1 MFSRLGKMDEKG
13 GLMNKKRTLYLLFSI
28 FVFLFFAMFSYSK
41 GDGIAGQIGVLEN
54 IEITKSVNILEVR
67 ILLNRD
73 TKSNDFRL
81 NNPNRLVID
90 FFEIGRISASRRM
103 NVNDFGIIA
112 VRAGMY
118 KPDIARVVFDLA
130 DRIPFYRIEK
140 IAGGIKVLFWLQ
152 VAPPIKTEPVVEK
165 AVEREAIAVLQV
177 LPLKANPYDFISV
190 DMSGSRNAEYMDV
203 EIFNEKG
210 TKIIAQRL
218 TPSSSRW
225 QTKLESP
232 GEYIIKGKAFNS
244 RGKPSETV
252 PETRVYINF
261 PPVCKVDSLY
271 YESYVGKPIAI
282 DASNSLDPDGKI
294 AKATFVVTNEADETM
309 DTFTVTT
316 RPLIWKKVFNK
327 EGIYQIP
334 VVVMDDFGATSEPAQ
349 VQVVVKQK
357 RVFYLAEVG
366 PFFARGSPLGGY
378 AVGRLGILY
387 NIVPGTLDFILLGGG
402 GQNLISDPWKPFATA
417 NVLLNFHMGPV
428 FLGAGSGI
436 TTRIKD
442 DRNSDAELIGNFG
455 IEVLGKHVVHRSL
468 FFEVRAPIGKGR
480 VFEDHYKLMVG
491 LRLVF

>member
-1 MFSRLGKMDEKG
+1 MFSRLGGMDEKG
-13 GLMNKKRTLYLLFSI
+13 GLMNKKRTLRLLLSI
-28 FVFLFFAMFSYSK
+28 FGFLFFILLPYSK

-54 IEITKSVNILEVR
+54 VEITKSVNTLEVR

-81 NNPNRLVID
+81 TKPNRLVID
-90 FFEIGRISASRRM
+90 FFETGRIRASRRI

-112 VRAGMY
+112 VRTGMF
-118 KPDIARVVFDLA
+118 KPDIARVVFDLT
-130 DRIPFYRIEK
+130 DQLPFYRIEK
-140 IAGGIKVLFWLQ
+140 IAGGIKVIFWLQ
-152 VAPPIKTEPVVEK
+152 VAPQIKTEPLVEKVVEK
-165 AVEREAIAVLQV
+165 EAIPVLRV
-177 LPLKANPYDFISV
+177 LPVKANPYDSISV

-218 TPSSSRW
+218 TPGSSRW

-232 GEYIIKGKAFNS
+232 GEYVVKGIAFNS
-244 RGKPSETV
+244 RGRPSATV

-261 PPVCKVDSLY
+261 PPVCKVDPLY
-271 YESYVGKPIAI
+271 YESYVGKPVTI

-294 AKATFVVTNEADETM
+294 AKATFVVTNEAEETM
-309 DTFTVTT
+309 DTFSVTS
-316 RPLIWKKVFNK
+316 RPLVLKKVFNK

-387 NIVPGTLDFILLGGG
+387 NIVPGTLDFILQGGG

-436 TTRIKD
+436 TTKIKD

-455 IEVLGKHVVHRSL
+455 IEVLGKHVVHRSV

-480 VFEDHYKLMVG
+480 VFEDHYKLMAG
-491 LRLVF
+491 LRLIF